1 MTDQTAGVTTPPPG
15 RPPPSLSVGPVAWIK
30 HNLFNSVLSSIG
42 TLVVGAII
50 VWLVWTVF
58 DWIVLNGIWVAGPE
72 GEESATCRQQ
82 YGYCFPFLQD
92 MWGTILFGTYPGSE
106 RWRPGL
112 AVLLIVLMLV
122 MSTMRS
128 NWRPGLLLAWY
139 VIGVV
144 CGILMFGGV
153 ASLATLFWLAM
164 LGAPLL
170 RRSMPELGSG
180 IGQGFGG
187 NPVVDRLGFFWTA
200 WLALAVAFF
209 VVDFV
214 VPELTGAGIDTG
226 LTYIPTT
233 QWGGLPLTLGLSL
246 IGCGVAFP
254 LGILLALGRR
264 SDLPAIRFICVIYI
278 EFIRGVPLITILFMA
293 SVLFPLFLPEGVT
306 IDKLLRAQVGLILF
320 AAAYLA
326 EVVRGGLQAIPKGQY
341 EAADSLGL
349 TYWQKT
355 RLIVLPQALRISI
368 PPLVN
373 TFIGFFKDTSLVII
387 IGLFDLLNGGRIA
400 LTEPIWR
407 GFYPESYSFV
417 ALIYFAFC
425 FSLSKYSQWLERQM
439 NTGYRR

>member
-1 MTDQTAGVTTPPPG
+1 MTDQTAGAATPPPS
-15 RPPPSLSVGPVAWIK
+15 RPPPGLSVGPLAWIK

-42 TLVVGAII
+42 TLVVGAVI

-58 DWIVLNGIWVAGPE
+58 DWIVLNGIWEAGPE

-106 RWRPGL
+106 RWRPAM
-112 AVLLIVLMLV
+112 AVLLIILMLV
-122 MSTMRS
+122 MSALRV
-128 NWRPGLLLAWY
+128 NWRPHLLLAWY
-139 VIGVV
+139 VAAVLA
-144 CGILMFGGV
+144 GILMFGGV
-153 ASLATLFWLAM
+153 LSLATIFWIVM
-164 LGAPLL
+164 LGAPLV
-170 RRSMPELGSG
+170 RRVMPELGSG
-180 IGQGFGG
+180 VGQEIPG
-187 NPVVDRLGFFWTA
+187 NPVTDRLGLFWTV
-200 WLALAVAFF
+200 WLALAALFVA
-209 VVDFV
+209 VDLLAPAV
-214 VPELTGAGIDTG
+214 TGAGFDTG
-226 LTYIPTT
+226 LRYVPNT

-264 SDLPAIRFICVIYI
+264 SNMPAIRVICVVYI

-355 RLIVLPQALRISI
+355 RLIILPQALRISI

-407 GFYPESYSFV
+407 GFYPESYTFV

-425 FSLSKYSQWLERQM
+425 FSLSKYSQWLEGQM
-439 NTGYRR
+439 NTGHSR